1 MWQPLDCM
9 RINKYLAL
17 KQYASRREADTLV
30 EQGRI
35 FINGRKAVLGDQVE
49 PDDVVDVRGAQSK
62 KRVYYLYH
70 KPRGVVTINAQDGE
84 KEIRDITS
92 FPEAVYPVGRL
103 DKESEG
109 LLLFTNDG
117 RVADALLRPENNHEK
132 EYAVEVHKPIT
143 HAFLTRMQQG
153 VDIGSVGKI
162 KHYRTK
168 PALVRRTHPK
178 KFDIVLTE
186 GKNRQIRRSC
196 AALGYEV
203 KKLKR
208 FRIQNLE
215 LGKLRKGEFRE
226 LKGDELL
233 NFMRGLG
240 L

>member
-1 MWQPLDCM
+1 M

-17 KQYASRREADTLV
+17 QQYASRREADTLV
-30 EQGRI
+30 EQGKV

-70 KPRGVVTINAQDGE
+70 KPRGVVTINAQEGE
-84 KEIRDITS
+84 KEISDITS
-92 FPEAVYPVGRL
+92 FPESVYPVGRL

-117 RVADALLRPENNHEK
+117 RVADALLRPENHHEK

-143 HAFLTRMQQG
+143 HAFLTRMQHG
-153 VDIGSVGKI
+153 VDIGAVGKT
-162 KHYRTK
+162 KHYITK
-168 PALVRRTHPK
+168 PALVRCIKPHS
-178 KFDIVLTE
+178 FEIVLTE
-186 GKNRQIRRSC
+186 GKNRQIRRAC

-226 LKGDELL
+226 LNGDELVQFL
-233 NFMRGLG
+233 TQLG